1 MGTPEFAVPSLEI
14 LIKNNYDVVA
24 VVTAPDKPQGRGQKI
39 VYSPVK
45 ECALKYNVPVL
56 QPTNLKSPEFLNEL
70 KSYQANLQ
78 IIVAFR
84 MLPEAVWAM
93 PAIGTFNLHASLLP
107 QYRGAA
113 PINWAI
119 INGEKETGATT
130 FFLKHE
136 IDTGSI
142 IFQEKEEILKEDTAG
157 TLYERLMRKGA
168 ELVLKTVRGIEEN
181 NYPSIP
187 QPATTEIKHAPKIFK
202 ETCEISWSKTGEEIR
217 NFVRGLSPYPGAWT
231 TLADKI
237 YKVFKVSLDS
247 SDHVERSDDS
257 PGKFSTDNKNYLRV
271 KSADGWVELE
281 EFQLEGKKRMQAKE
295 FFRGNRVSKE
305 DQDGQ
310 DFGIDRI

>member
-1 MGTPEFAVPSLEI
+1 MIYFAPMQKLRIIFMGTPEFAVPSLEI
-14 LIKNNYDVVA
+14 LIKNNYEVVA

-45 ECALKYNVPVL
+45 ECALKYNISVL

-84 MLPEAVWAM
+84 MLPESVWAM

-142 IFQEKEEILKEDTAG
+142 IFQEKEPIFEEDTVG
-157 TLYERLMRKGA
+157 TLYERLMKKGA
-168 ELVLKTVRGIEEN
+168 ELVLKTVQAIEVN
-181 NYPSIP
+181 NYPSVP
-187 QPATTEIKHAPKIFK
+187 QTESNEIKHAPKIFK
-202 ETCEISWSKTGEEIR
+202 ETCEISWNRTSEEIR
-217 NFVRGLSPYPGAWT
+217 NFVRGLNPYP
-231 TLADKI
+231 
-237 YKVFKVSLDS
+237 
-247 SDHVERSDDS
+247 
-257 PGKFSTDNKNYLRV
+257 
-271 KSADGWVELE
+271 
-281 EFQLEGKKRMQAKE
+281 
-295 FFRGNRVSKE
+295 
-305 DQDGQ
+305 
-310 DFGIDRI
+310 